1 MSMGFNLSEVAVG
14 GNPWVKWYTV
24 RLWFEFMQDY
34 ILVPVGLFKTTT
46 GRALDVHVKVW
57 SDLQHVCMNG
67 PSQVSQKIL
76 QHDVSLAFH
85 FIPPDC
91 SIFCILLY
99 NIYIYRLAYK
109 LLFTILQTLE
119 KQVLWYANDDD
130 IMWFPSF
137 AASYATLGQSSP
149 RCLDDLEEH
158 LLRVLSKLKPV
169 TWVEIFW
176 KMGGFPEMAMFSPQG
191 HWWILV
197 ISSSICSRGH
207 GFLHSWEIMC
217 GLQSFLRFSVPSP
230 LFTSN
235 AENALRLKL

>member
-1 MSMGFNLSEVAVG
+1 MV
-14 GNPWVKWYTV
+14 WVYA
-24 RLWFEFMQDY
+24 RLYFGSCGIVQ
-34 ILVPVGLFKTTT
+34 TTT

-85 FIPPDC
+85 FIPPHC

-137 AASYATLGQSSP
+137 AAYATLGQSSP

-169 TWVEIFW
+169 PWVEIFW

-197 ISSSICSRGH
+197 ITSSICSRGH
-207 GFLHSWEIMC
+207 GFLHSWEILC